1 MPIDKQ
7 ALELDEYGTKN
18 KLVLGPHR
26 FAWIPRRD
34 PQPAAVLSLLCF
46 LHILYHTQEAN
57 ANYRLESIAITLN
70 V

>member
-1 MPIDKQ
+1 MSIDKQ

-18 KLVLGPHR
+18 KLVLGSHR
-26 FAWIPRRD
+26 FAWIPRRA

-57 ANYRLESIAITLN
+57 ANYRLEGIAITQN